1 VDASPWQGQS
11 RFYASLGLL
20 MVYIV
25 SFVCFLLKERVPASL
40 RKHVLSRLWRFLYK
54 VAFIPVTRFVF
65 FGFGCTDLVVSIDA
79 GWPGFNS
86 SSGVAENTTRGP
98 GEWRAPN
105 LRSLVLHPEVLA
117 TAGSTSAVNLNPGIA
132 NRNRATYS

>member
-1 VDASPWQGQS
+1 
-11 RFYASLGLL
+11 

-25 SFVCFLLKERVPASL
+25 SFVCFLLQERVPASL
-40 RKHVLSRLWRFLYK
+40 RKHVLARLWRFLYK

-65 FGFGCTDLVVSIDA
+65 FGFGCTDLVVSVEA
-79 GWPGFNS
+79 GRPGLNS

-98 GEWRAPN
+98 GEWQAPS

-117 TAGSTSAVNLNPGIA
+117 IAGS
-132 NRNRATYS
+132 NRAGRESQSGYC